1 MSAKD
6 GLESE
11 AWYRHRGLGAGDAV
25 LASRQRPGP
34 ATLLLSFKANLS
46 RERKGTRM
54 TTICLS
60 EEIIAL
66 LENLDE
72 PLDFC
77 DESGHLLG
85 SFIPEPAMRELLPIA
100 EVESE
105 GDLRAVEEQLGAEMC
120 VFGFERDLE

>member
-1 MSAKD
+1 
-6 GLESE
+6 
-11 AWYRHRGLGAGDAV
+11 
-25 LASRQRPGP
+25 
-34 ATLLLSFKANLS
+34 
-46 RERKGTRM
+46 M

-85 SFIPEPAMRELLPIA
+85 SFIPEAVVGDQPLMAWA
-100 EVESE
+100 K
-105 GDLRAVEEQLGAEMC
+105 GDLGEVKEHLGPEMG
-120 VFGFERDLE
+120 VFGFETDLE

>member
-1 MSAKD
+1 
-6 GLESE
+6 
-11 AWYRHRGLGAGDAV
+11 
-25 LASRQRPGP
+25 
-34 ATLLLSFKANLS
+34 LSFEANLS
-46 RERKGTRM
+46 REREGTRM

-85 SFIPEPAMRELLPIA
+85 SFLPKAAIQDVLPIA
-100 EVESE
+100 GTE
-105 GDLRAVEEQLGAEMC
+105 GDLRAVEAQLGLELC
-120 VFGFERDLE
+120 VFGFETDLE